1 MKKFFRNR
9 INEITEKFKDKKVLI
24 SSSSANF
31 FGQESLRKNQIG
43 GNGVLILTE
52 KDLIFEMWIP
62 KKKLII
68 PLNSIIK
75 IITPKSHLGK
85 IKFRSL
91 LKVIFKNEKNE
102 SDSVA

>member
-1 MKKFFRNR
+1 
-9 INEITEKFKDKKVLI
+9 
-24 SSSSANF
+24 
-31 FGQESLRKNQIG
+31 
-43 GNGVLILTE
+43 
-52 KDLIFEMWIP
+52 MWIP

-85 IKFRSL
+85 TKFRSL
-91 LKVIFKNEKNE
+91 LKVIFKNE